1 MWHQRV
7 AHEAKDTHALLHFAV
22 VLGGRVAAQAR
33 WLRRHC
39 LRQRE
44 RSLAQRRNDEGPSI
58 LCERVHGCQCGETE
72 LRPKGG
78 RHDGRMCASTASSPD
93 AGASVSGSGAFLAG
107 FAAFCD
113 SPDFTVGFPAFL
125 AVRFFVATKSPSGRF
140 SGAWALVASETREG
154 CRRASLRGAVVE
166 SPSVALKP
174 QQFGRYLLLDKVASG
189 GMAEVWRAK
198 LSGEQGFQRI
208 YAIKK
213 ILPHVAED
221 TEFITMFTD
230 EALITSSLQHAN
242 IGQVYEFSKI
252 GDTFYI
258 GMEYISGKDLKTVW
272 SYNRSRKTTL
282 PIELAAFI
290 TQKMSDGL
298 DYAHRRTDNFGNDAG
313 IVHRDV
319 SPQNILLS
327 WDGEVKVIDFGIAK
341 ASEKSGRTRPGTL
354 KGKFAYMSPEQI
366 RGLGLDGRADIFAI
380 GVVLYELCT
389 GERGFSADSEFSLLE
404 MVRNVEIKPPTIVN
418 RDIPA
423 ELERIIYKAL
433 AKDRE
438 HRYQTAAELSEDLQ
452 RFLISR
458 GKPPNRQDLAN
469 YLRTNFTVDFE
480 KERARLEAY
489 KEITLDEVSSPS
501 RTSPGAQGPSS
512 PQLRDDAHDDP
523 TSAWNP
529 GGEDSAF
536 SSSEEPAPPPP
547 QPTGIRP
554 AARTN
559 AITSDTQANKTPAN
573 VARPPPPQQPQ
584 GGGGRS
590 AVVFAVAAV
599 ITLALVAA
607 AAAAIYFLKP
617 FATKGTVVVTVT
629 GAVGGTV
636 KFDDR
641 PGTRA
646 EPSVTIDKVTAG
658 AHTLIVEEPG
668 YVTFTTQIVTT
679 EATPLFPVKAP
690 LRRLSGKL
698 LVSSDP
704 AGAAIFLDG
713 KDTEMKTPATLEV
726 EGETLHEITLKLED
740 YRDERKGELKAPVSG
755 EVPVRLKLVPETI
768 KITVTSSPSG
778 AEVIENGEVLGTT
791 PYVMKKRPDD
801 RPPSLT
807 LKLKGCEPKQSSI
820 PIYEDRVAYDYSLT
834 LTCK

>member
-1 MWHQRV
+1 
-7 AHEAKDTHALLHFAV
+7 
-22 VLGGRVAAQAR
+22 
-33 WLRRHC
+33 
-39 LRQRE
+39 
-44 RSLAQRRNDEGPSI
+44 
-58 LCERVHGCQCGETE
+58 
-72 LRPKGG
+72 
-78 RHDGRMCASTASSPD
+78 
-93 AGASVSGSGAFLAG
+93 
-107 FAAFCD
+107 
-113 SPDFTVGFPAFL
+113 
-125 AVRFFVATKSPSGRF
+125 
-140 SGAWALVASETREG
+140 
-154 CRRASLRGAVVE
+154 
-166 SPSVALKP
+166 VALKP
-174 QQFGRYLLLDKVASG
+174 QSFGRYLLLDKVASG

-272 SYNRSRKTTL
+272 SYNRSRKTTI

-501 RTSPGAQGPSS
+501 RTSPGAAGSGGPSS

-536 SSSEEPAPPPP
+536 SSNEEPSPPPPP

-554 AARTN
+554 AARTSPVASSMN
-559 AITSDTQANKTPAN
+559 DTNANKTPAN
-573 VARPPPPQQPQ
+573 VQRPPPPRERAGG

-599 ITLALVAA
+599 VTLLLVAA
-607 AAAAIYFLKP
+607 AGAAVYFLKP
-617 FATKGTVVVTVT
+617 FAGKGVVVVTVT
-629 GAVGGTV
+629 GSAGGTV

-641 PGTRA
+641 APTRA

-698 LVSSDP
+698 IVSSEP
-704 AGAAIFLDG
+704 QGATIFLDG
-713 KDTEMKTPATLEV
+713 KDTELKTPATLEV
-726 EGETLHEITLKLED
+726 EGETLHEIALKLEN
-740 YRDERKGELKAPVSG
+740 YKEGRRGELKAPVSG
-755 EVPVRLKLVPETI
+755 EVPVRVKLVPEVI
-768 KITVTSSPSG
+768 KITITSSPSG
-778 AEVIENGEVLGTT
+778 AEVSENGAVLGNT
-791 PYVMKKRPDD
+791 PLVLSKKPDD
-801 RPPSLT
+801 RAPSLT
-807 LKLKGCEPKQSSI
+807 LKMKGCEPKSSSV
-820 PIYEDRVAYDYSLT
+820 PIYDDKVAYEYPLT